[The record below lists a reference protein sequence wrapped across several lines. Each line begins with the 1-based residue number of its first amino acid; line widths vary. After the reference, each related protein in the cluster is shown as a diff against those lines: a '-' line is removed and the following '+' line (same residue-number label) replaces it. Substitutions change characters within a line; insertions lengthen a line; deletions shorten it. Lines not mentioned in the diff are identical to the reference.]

1 MNPFVQIQSVGK
13 TFKTSKGPYIAVR
26 DINLSVA
33 QGEFVAFIGHSGCGK
48 STVLNMIAGL
58 YPPSEGEVLVEGR
71 EIKGPGSDRAMVFQN
86 YALLPWLSVTENVFQ
101 AVDSVYEKTMRAEEK
116 RALSLHF
123 IDMVGLS
130 KHRDKLPGQLSG
142 GMKQRC
148 AIARAFATKP
158 DVLLLDE
165 PFGALDAL
173 TKGALHDELLSIWNE
188 SAQGAGGKPGR
199 KQTIFMVTHDIDEAI
214 YLCDRIV
221 VFTNGPGATIGEVIE
236 VPIPRPRDKRL
247 IATLTEYA
255 QIKGRLIDLLT
266 VGSLGAQKK
275 VGARDS
281 KTVRVGFMPL
291 TDCAPLVMA
300 RELELDFKHGIKLEL
315 AKDSSWMNV
324 RDKLITGEL
333 DAAGCLWS
341 LPMAVASGV
350 APPAGA
356 RLPVAMTLS
365 ANGQAIVLGGE
376 NFPIS
381 FGDLKGFKNAAQLLQ
396 AKKGEPLTFAST
408 FPGGTHDVW
417 LRATL
422 NAAGL
427 RPDDY
432 RVVTIPPP
440 QMVLNLQTGSIDG
453 FCAGEPWPALAAT
466 RGAGWTFL
474 ASQDI
479 WPDHPEKALVVSP
492 EFLAERRD
500 TLKSLMKALLEACLW
515 LDDPKH
521 LDRTAQRLASPE
533 YVGTAYEN
541 IKGRLEGHYD
551 LGEGKGPREYPGTKM
566 AFSKGGT
573 LNAPRADYALW
584 FLSNFAPFG
593 LNPSSEVDDNELAS
607 QLVLTELYAEVIS
620 EMNEAGFDLPMPSL
634 LPNLGASDV
643 RIKLPLSMSPLS
655 TSRVAVGV

>member
-1 MNPFVQIQSVGK
+1 MNPFVQIQNVGK
-13 TFKTSKGPYIAVR
+13 TFKTGKGPYTAVR

-33 QGEFVAFIGHSGCGK
+33 QGEFIAFIGHSGCGK

-58 YPPSEGEVLVEGR
+58 YQPSEGKVLVEGR

-86 YALLPWLSVTENVFQ
+86 YALLPWLSVSENVFQ

-188 SAQGAGGKPGR
+188 SAQGAGAKPGR

-247 IATLTEYA
+247 ISTLSAYA
-255 QIKGRLIDLLT
+255 EIKGRLIDLLT
-266 VGSLGAQKK
+266 VGSLGAQKRAG
-275 VGARDS
+275 VRDA

-300 RELELDFKHGIKLEL
+300 KELELDFKHGIKLEL
-315 AKDSSWMNV
+315 VKDSSWMNV
-324 RDKLITGEL
+324 RDKLLTGEL

-341 LPMAVASGV
+341 LPMALAAGV
-350 APPAGA
+350 APPSDA

-365 ANGQAIVLGGE
+365 ANGQAIVLSGE
-376 NFPIS
+376 SFPIP
-381 FGDLKGFKNAAQLLQ
+381 FGDLVSFKSAAKLLHAQ
-396 AKKGEPLTFAST
+396 KGEALTFAST
-408 FPGGTHDVW
+408 FPGGTHDMW

-422 NAAGL
+422 DAAGFC
-427 RPDDY
+427 PNDY

-466 RGAGWTFL
+466 RDAGWTFL

-492 EFLAERRD
+492 SFLEERRD
-500 TLKSLMKALLEACLW
+500 TLKALMKALLEACLW

-521 LDRTAQRLASPE
+521 LDRTAQKLAAPE
-533 YVGTAYEN
+533 YVGTAFEN

-551 LGEGKGPREYPGTKM
+551 LGMGKGPRDYPDHKM

-573 LNAPRADYALW
+573 LNAPQPKYAQW
-584 FLSNFAPFG
+584 FLRHFAPFG
-593 LNPSSEVDDNELAS
+593 LTTSPDFDVESLAS
-607 QLVLTELYAEVIS
+607 QLVLTGLYAEVIA
-620 EMNEAGFDLPMPSL
+620 EMNEAGFDLPTPDF
-634 LPNLGASDV
+634 NAGEVKLGIRLRSE
-643 RIKLPLSMSPLS
+643 
-655 TSRVAVGV
+655 RVLVKP

>member
-1 MNPFVQIQSVGK
+1 MNPFVQIQNVGK
-13 TFKTSKGPYIAVR
+13 TFKTGKGPYTAVR

-33 QGEFVAFIGHSGCGK
+33 QGEFIAFIGHSGCGK
-48 STVLNMIAGL
+48 STLLNMIAGL
-58 YPPSEGEVLVEGR
+58 YQPSQGQVLVEGR

-101 AVDSVYEKTMRAEEK
+101 AVDSVYEKTMLANEK
-116 RALSLHF
+116 RALALHF

-188 SAQGAGGKPGR
+188 SAQGANGRAGR

-247 IATLTEYA
+247 ISTLSAYA
-255 QIKGRLIDLLT
+255 EIKGRLIDLLT

-275 VGARDS
+275 AGARDS

-300 RELELDFKHGIKLEL
+300 KELELDFKHGIKLEL

-324 RDKLITGEL
+324 RDKLLTGEL

-341 LPMAVASGV
+341 LPMALAAGV
-350 APPAGA
+350 APPSDA

-365 ANGQAIVLGGE
+365 ANGQAIVLNSE
-376 NFPIS
+376 SFPIP
-381 FGDLKGFKNAAQLLQ
+381 FGDMGSFKSAAKLLQ
-396 AKKGEPLTFAST
+396 AQKGEPLTFAST
-408 FPGGTHDVW
+408 FPGGTHDMW

-422 NAAGL
+422 DAAGL
-427 RPDDY
+427 GPTDY

-440 QMVLNLQTGSIDG
+440 QMVLNLQNGSIDG

-492 EFLAERRD
+492 EFLSERRD

-521 LDRTAQRLASPE
+521 LDRTAQKLAAPE

-551 LGEGKGPREYPGTKM
+551 LGGGKGTREYPGHKM

-573 LNAPRADYALW
+573 LNAPQPVYAQW
-584 FLSNFAPFG
+584 FLRHFAPFG
-593 LNPSSEVDDNELAS
+593 LPASPDMDVEALAS
-607 QLVLTELYAEVIS
+607 QLVLTELYAEVIAQ
-620 EMNEAGFDLPMPSL
+620 MNEAGFDLPTPDFEAGEVK
-634 LPNLGASDV
+634 LGIRLKSE
-643 RIKLPLSMSPLS
+643 
-655 TSRVAVGV
+655 RVLVGV

>member
-1 MNPFVQIQSVGK
+1 MNPFVQIQNVGK
-13 TFKTSKGPYIAVR
+13 TFKTAKGPYHAVR
-26 DINLSVA
+26 DINLTVA
-33 QGEFVAFIGHSGCGK
+33 QGEFIAFIGHSGCGK
-48 STVLNMIAGL
+48 STLLNMIAGL
-58 YPPSEGEVLVEGR
+58 YPPSVGKVLVEGR

-86 YALLPWLSVTENVFQ
+86 YALLPWLSVSENVFQ
-101 AVDSVYEKTMRAEEK
+101 AVDSVYEKAMTGEEK
-116 RALSLHF
+116 RALSLKF

-173 TKGALHDELLSIWNE
+173 TKGALHDELLDIWND
-188 SAQGAGGKPGR
+188 SATGGR

-247 IATLTEYA
+247 ISTLSAYSE
-255 QIKGRLIDLLT
+255 IKGRLIDLLT

-275 VGARDS
+275 AGLRDS

-300 RELELDFKHGIKLEL
+300 KELELDFKYGIKLEL

-333 DAAGCLWS
+333 DAAHCLWS
-341 LPMAVASGV
+341 LPMSVASGV
-350 APPAGA
+350 TPPSDA

-365 ANGQAIVLGGE
+365 CNGQAIVLGGE
-376 NFPIS
+376 NFPVP
-381 FGDLKGFKNAAQLLQ
+381 FGDLAGFKAAARLLQ
-396 AKKGEPLTFAST
+396 AQRGGGPLTFAST
-408 FPGGTHDVW
+408 FPGGTHDIW
-417 LRATL
+417 MRATL
-422 NAAGL
+422 DSAGL
-427 RPDDY
+427 APDDY
-432 RVVTIPPP
+432 KIVTIPPP
-440 QMVLNLQTGSIDG
+440 QMVLNLQMGQIDG
-453 FCAGEPWPALAAT
+453 FCAGEPWPALAAE

-479 WPDHPEKALVVSP
+479 WPDHPEKALVASP
-492 EFLAERRD
+492 EFFAERRD
-500 TLKSLMKALLEACLW
+500 ALKSLMKALLEACLW

-521 LDRTAQRLASPE
+521 LDRAAQKLAAPE
-533 YVGTAYEN
+533 YVGTSYEV
-541 IKGRLEGHYD
+541 IKERLEGRYE
-551 LGEGKGPREYPGTKM
+551 LGAGKGQRDYPDTKM
-566 AFSKGGT
+566 AFSKGGA
-573 LNAPRADYALW
+573 LNAPRADYAHW
-584 FLSNFAPFG
+584 FLSHFAPLG
-593 LNPSSEVDDNELAS
+593 LATSPELNEDALVS
-607 QLVLTELYAEVIS
+607 QLILSDLYAEVVG
-620 EMNEAGFDLPMPSL
+620 EMNEAGFDLP
-634 LPNLGASDV
+634 LPAFDADE
-643 RIKLPLSMSPLS
+643 IKLQIGLRSEP
-655 TSRVAVGV
+655 RVAVGV

>member
-1 MNPFVQIQSVGK
+1 MNPFVQIQGVNK
-13 TFKTSKGPYIAVR
+13 TFKTAKGPYTAVR
-26 DINLSVA
+26 DINLTIA

-58 YPPSEGEVLVEGR
+58 YPPTEGKVLVEGR

-101 AVDSVYEKTMRAEEK
+101 AVDSVYERTMTGDEK
-116 RALSLHF
+116 RALALKF
-123 IDMVGLS
+123 VDMVGLS

-173 TKGALHDELLSIWNE
+173 TKGALHDELLEIWND
-188 SAQGAGGKPGR
+188 SAQNGR

-221 VFTNGPGATIGEVIE
+221 VFTNGPAATVGEIIE

-247 IATLTEYA
+247 MSTLSAYSE
-255 QIKGRLIDLLT
+255 IKGRLIDLLT

-275 VGARDS
+275 EGTRDS

-300 RELELDFKHGIKLEL
+300 KELELDFKYGIKLEL

-333 DAAGCLWS
+333 DAAHCLWS
-341 LPMAVASGV
+341 LPMALAAGV
-350 APPAGA
+350 APPADA
-356 RLPVAMTLS
+356 RLPVAMTMS

-376 NFPIS
+376 NFPIEY
-381 FGDLKGFKNAAQLLQ
+381 GDLNGFREAARLLQ
-396 AKKGEPLTFAST
+396 AKRRIPLTFAST

-417 LRATL
+417 MRATL
-422 NAAGL
+422 DAAGL
-427 RPDDY
+427 TPDDY
-432 RVVTIPPP
+432 KIVTVPPP
-440 QMVLNLQTGSIDG
+440 QMVLNLQMGQIDG
-453 FCAGEPWPALAAT
+453 FCAGEPWPALAAS
-466 RGAGWTFL
+466 RNAGWTFM

-479 WPDHPEKALVVSP
+479 WPDHPEKALVLSP
-492 EFLAERRD
+492 QFWEERRD
-500 TLKSLMKALLEACLW
+500 TVKALMKALLEACLW

-521 LDRTAQRLASPE
+521 LDRTAQHLAAPE
-533 YVGTAYEN
+533 YVGAAYEN
-541 IKGRLEGHYD
+541 IKGRLEGVYE
-551 LGEGKGPREYPGTKM
+551 LGEGKGERDLSNSKM

-573 LNAPRADYALW
+573 LNAPRPEYARW
-584 FLSNFAPFG
+584 FLSHFAPLG
-593 LNPSSEVDDNELAS
+593 LGTALDMNEDAIVS
-607 QLVLTELYAEVIS
+607 QLILSDLYLEVIG
-620 EMNEAGFDLPMPSL
+620 EMNEAGFDLPIPTVKTVEPHLAISL
-634 LPNLGASDV
+634 RSE
-643 RIKLPLSMSPLS
+643 S
-655 TSRVAVGV
+655 TLAAV